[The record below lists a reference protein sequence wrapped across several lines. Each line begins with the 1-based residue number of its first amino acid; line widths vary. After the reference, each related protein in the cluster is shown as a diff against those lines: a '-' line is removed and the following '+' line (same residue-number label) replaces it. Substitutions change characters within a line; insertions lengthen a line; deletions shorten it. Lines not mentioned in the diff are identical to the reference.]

1 MEYAVIEK
9 KNPVMILFLILA
21 ILTLSTGILIRLS
34 TTDQPTDAP
43 PQIHDETDI
52 NWAAPP
58 CNPDNLSVDW
68 KEITDARMLKNS
80 SRRVFQYRD
89 TKWKIAFDKGDCGM
103 PGFKGRDHWHR
114 YNPFST
120 NENDFYLDQR
130 GNPTGKNKT
139 SSHIPPNCS

>member
-68 KEITDARMLKNS
+68 KEITDARMLKIVAVEFFNTGIPNGKLHLIKEIAVCPVS
-80 SRRVFQYRD
+80 KVEIIGIATILFRRMRTIF
-89 TKWKIAFDKGDCGM
+89 I
-103 PGFKGRDHWHR
+103 
-114 YNPFST
+114 
-120 NENDFYLDQR
+120 
-130 GNPTGKNKT
+130 
-139 SSHIPPNCS
+139 